1 MFLLLSA
8 RKNHGGSD
16 DSFALHCWTLLG
28 RPVLV
33 VMASE
38 SPISYLISAS
48 APHHATIEVA
58 TRVLEHGELIAY
70 PTDTLYALGV
80 DPRNRDAL
88 DRLFTTK
95 RRPPAREVPLVAANI
110 GQVEKCLGKLPR
122 MGRLLAENFWP
133 GPLTLVIE
141 MHSNASRAVLL
152 DQDTVAVRVPNSLI
166 ACELATELG
175 CPITAT
181 SANRSGKRPAHTAS
195 EAVTAI
201 GSDLSVVLDGGT
213 TGLTAPSTIVDV
225 RGDHP
230 ILIRAGSVPWDSVLE
245 SI

>member
-1 MFLLLSA
+1 MSS
-8 RKNHGGSD
+8 RQNHRGSD
-16 DSFALHCWTLLG
+16 DSALRCWTLFR

-33 VMASE
+33 VMPSE
-38 SPISYLISAS
+38 SPISYPINAS
-48 APHHATIEVA
+48 EPHHATIEAA

-80 DPRNRDAL
+80 DPRNREAL
-88 DRLFTTK
+88 DRLFKTK

-110 GQVEKCLGKLPR
+110 VQVERHLGKLPR
-122 MGRLLAENFWP
+122 IGRLLAENFWP

-141 MHSNASRAVLL
+141 MHSNSSRVVLV

-166 ACELATELG
+166 ARELATELG

-195 EAVTAI
+195 EVVTAI
-201 GSDLSVVLDGGT
+201 GSDLSVVLDGGAT
-213 TGLTAPSTIVDV
+213 DFAVPSTIVDI
-225 RGDHP
+225 RADHP
-230 ILIRAGSVPWDSVLE
+230 ILIRAGSVAWDSVLE